1 MYSLAKLKQRDCC
14 AGDGSY
20 RNFVAKT
27 TNLITENPP
36 SITGTRHRQ
45 AQAQGTDRHRHR
57 QAQGTGTRYQ
67 GVKNI
72 TLMNNDDG

>member
-45 AQAQGTDRHRHR
+45 AQAQTGTRHRHKVPGG
-57 QAQGTGTRYQ
+57 QEHH
-67 GVKNI
+67 I
-72 TLMNNDDG
+72 DE